1 MSRLRTESLLSVSHF
16 ALMAAAPRAVRRLE
30 RVEGAMLWGWHRALS
45 AAPVRGRPKRSV
57 RVSSSK

>member
-1 MSRLRTESLLSVSHF
+1 MKYELLVSVSHP

-57 RVSSSK
+57 KVSSSK